1 MNLAKVFPVMLTPF
15 RADRSID
22 WDALERLIAW
32 YEKEGVD
39 GLFAVCQSSEM
50 FYLSLEER
58 VRLARF
64 VKEHAHV
71 PVVASGHISD
81 APEEQVK
88 ELNAVAETGVDA
100 VILITNRL
108 AGPYESSAVW
118 LKRLYWLLD
127 RLPAEMP
134 LGLYECPYPYKRVL
148 TDRELSH
155 AASTGRFR
163 FMKDTC
169 CDAAHIR
176 RRLKVLEGSTLGLY
190 NANTATLLDSLRA
203 GAAGYSGIM
212 ANIHPKLYIKL
223 CREPDSPDADLLQ
236 SALTMCALIER
247 QCYPVNAK
255 YYLGGEGIPMT
266 TVCRVKED
274 RELNATFKSE
284 VEQLRLLN
292 AEMYRRFL

>member
-1 MNLAKVFPVMLTPF
+1 MAKVFPVMLTPF
-15 RADRSID
+15 KADRSID
-22 WDALERLIAW
+22 WDALARLIEW
-32 YEKEGVD
+32 YEANGVD

-50 FYLSLEER
+50 VYLSLTER
-58 VRLARF
+58 VELAKF

-81 APEEQVK
+81 APEAQAE
-88 ELNAVAETGVDA
+88 ELRAVAETGVDA

-108 AGPYESSAVW
+108 AGPYESSGVL

-127 RLPAEMP
+127 RLPETVP
-134 LGLYECPYPYKRVL
+134 LGLYECPHPYKRVL
-148 TDRELSH
+148 TDVELSH

-169 CDAAHIR
+169 CDAKQIR
-176 RRLKVLEGSTLGLY
+176 RRLKVLEGTELGLY

-212 ANIHPKLYIKL
+212 ANIHPKLYKKL
-223 CREPDSPDADLLQ
+223 CQAPDSPDADLLQ
-236 SALTMCALIER
+236 AALTMCALIER

-255 YYLGGEGIPMT
+255 YYLAGEGIPMT

-274 RELNATFKSE
+274 HELNDTFKSE
-284 VEQLRLLN
+284 MEQLRLLN
-292 AEMYRRFL
+292 AELYKRFL

>member
-1 MNLAKVFPVMLTPF
+1 MAKVFPVMLTPF
-15 RADRSID
+15 KADRSID
-22 WDALERLIAW
+22 WDALARLIEW
-32 YEKEGVD
+32 YEANGVD

-58 VRLARF
+58 VQLAKF
-64 VKEHAHV
+64 VKVHAHV

-81 APEEQVK
+81 APEAQLE
-88 ELNAVAETGVDA
+88 ELRAVAETGVDA

-108 AGPYESSAVW
+108 AGPYESSGAL

-127 RLPAEMP
+127 RLPEEVP
-134 LGLYECPYPYKRVL
+134 LGLYECPHPYKRVL

-169 CDAAHIR
+169 CDAKQIR
-176 RRLKVLEGSTLGLY
+176 RRLKVLEGTDLGLY

-212 ANIHPKLYIKL
+212 ANIHPRLYKKL
-223 CREPDSPDADLLQ
+223 CQAPDSPDADLLQ
-236 SALTMCALIER
+236 ANLTMCALIER

-255 YYLGGEGIPMT
+255 YYLAGEGLPMT

-274 RELNATFKSE
+274 HELNETFKSE
-284 VEQLRLLN
+284 MEQLRLLN
-292 AEMYRRFL
+292 AELYKRFL

>member
-1 MNLAKVFPVMLTPF
+1 MAKVFPVMLTPF
-15 RADRSID
+15 KADRSID
-22 WDALERLIAW
+22 WDALARLIEW
-32 YEKEGVD
+32 YEANGVD

-58 VRLARF
+58 VQLAKF
-64 VKEHAHV
+64 VKAHAHV

-81 APEEQVK
+81 APEAQLE
-88 ELNAVAETGVDA
+88 ELRAVAETGVDA

-108 AGPYESSAVW
+108 AGPYESSGVL

-127 RLPAEMP
+127 RLPEEVP
-134 LGLYECPYPYKRVL
+134 LGLYECPHPYKRVL

-169 CDAAHIR
+169 CDAKQIR
-176 RRLKVLEGSTLGLY
+176 RRLKVLEGTDLGLY

-212 ANIHPKLYIKL
+212 ANIHPRLYKKL
-223 CREPDSPDADLLQ
+223 CQAPDSPDADLLQ
-236 SALTMCALIER
+236 ANLTMCALIER

-255 YYLGGEGIPMT
+255 YYLAGEGIPMT

-274 RELNATFKSE
+274 HELNDTFKSE
-284 VEQLRLLN
+284 MEQLRLLN
-292 AEMYRRFL
+292 AELYKRFL